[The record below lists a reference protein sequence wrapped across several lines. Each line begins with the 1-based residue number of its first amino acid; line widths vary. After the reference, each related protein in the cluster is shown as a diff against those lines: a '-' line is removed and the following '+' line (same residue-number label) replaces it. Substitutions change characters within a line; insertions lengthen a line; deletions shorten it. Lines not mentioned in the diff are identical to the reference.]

1 MALTGDT
8 NAVFLLLAYVGLVF
22 LLATGCGVWTTPF
35 LRDTDPEEMP
45 AALEEG
51 ILVTIGLF
59 FESICV
65 TLVKRDLISLRIC
78 L

>member
-8 NAVFLLLAYVGLVF
+8 KAVFLLLAYVYLVF
-22 LLATGCGVWTTPF
+22 LLTTGGVWTIPF

-65 TLVKRDLISLRIC
+65 ILVKRDLISLRIC